1 MKMIEK
7 ILEAHIKTAV
17 STAFPEADTSAVFV
31 QKTNNPEFGDFQTN
45 FAMVAAKQLKIQPRI
60 AAEKIIDALQ
70 SDAIS
75 RADIAGPGFINLF
88 LHNSFLSSCVS
99 SIGDEGY
106 EFDFLDRHGDVVI
119 DYSSPNIAKRMH
131 IGHLRSTVIGDS
143 IKRIYNWLGY
153 RTVAD
158 NHIGD
163 WGTQY
168 GKLIIAY
175 RNWLDRAAYETSP
188 VEELERIY
196 VEFEKRSEANPQ
208 LIEDARREVKKL
220 QDGDAENMRLWQEFI
235 DVSMKEYGRMYDRLD
250 ITFDTHNGES
260 FYHEMMPHIVDTLT
274 EKKIAVE
281 DQGALV
287 VFFEEKENLHPCII
301 RKQDGAFLYATSDL
315 ACIEYRYK
323 TYDVNRLVYVTDERQ
338 QPHFKQVFAIA
349 KRLGWDV
356 NADHVWFGMMRF
368 ADEVFSTRKGNVIRL
383 DDLLNEAVNRARAI
397 VEEKNPDLPAEEKDQ
412 VAEAVGIGAVKYA
425 DLSQN
430 RTSVVTFEWD
440 KMLSFEGNTAPYLQ
454 YVYARIRSI
463 LRKAEEMGIDYSSS
477 GQIFTDNPSEKAL
490 ALSLTS
496 FPHFTVKAA
505 EGYKPNLIADYLF
518 DLAQIFNTFYNAL
531 PILKETDP
539 IRTSRLI
546 LAEKTAY
553 TIRTGLSLLGIR
565 VLERM

>member
-7 ILEAHIKTAV
+7 ILEEHIKHAV
-17 STAFPEADTSAVFV
+17 SSAFPDADISAVFV

-45 FAMVAAKQLKIQPRI
+45 FAMVAAKQLKMQPRM
-60 AAEKIIDALQ
+60 AAEKIVAALQ

-88 LHNSFLSSCVS
+88 LNSSFVGSYVAA
-99 SIGDEGY
+99 IGEENY
-106 EFDFLDRHGDVVI
+106 EFDFLDRHGEVII

-153 RTVAD
+153 HTVAD

-175 RNWLDRAAYETSP
+175 RNWLDRAAYESSP

-196 VEFEKRSEANPQ
+196 VEFEKRSEENPQ
-208 LIEDARREVKKL
+208 LIDDARREVKKL
-220 QDGDAENMRLWQEFI
+220 QDGDAENTRLWQEFI

-260 FYHEMMPHIVDTLT
+260 FYHDMMPHIVDTLT
-274 EKKIAVE
+274 SQGIAVE

-287 VFFEEKENLHPCII
+287 VFFDEKENLHPCII

-338 QPHFKQVFAIA
+338 QPHFKQVFAVA
-349 KRLGWDV
+349 KRLGWTIT
-356 NADHVWFGMMRF
+356 AEHVWFGMMRF
-368 ADEVFSTRKGNVIRL
+368 VDGVFSTRKGNVICL
-383 DDLLNEAVNRARAI
+383 DDLLSEAVKRARAI
-397 VEEKNPDLPAEEKDQ
+397 VEEKNPELSPEEKHE

-425 DLSQN
+425 DLSQS

-440 KMLSFEGNTAPYLQ
+440 KMLSFDGNTAPYLQ
-454 YVYARIRSI
+454 YVYARICSI
-463 LRKAEEMGIDYSSS
+463 LRKAEDMGIDYSHA
-477 GQIFTDNPSEKAL
+477 IVTTDNPSEKAL
-490 ALSLTS
+490 ALALTGLPN
-496 FPHFTVKAA
+496 FVVKAA

-518 DLAQIFNTFYNAL
+518 ELAQTFNTFYNAL
-531 PILKETDP
+531 PILKENEP
-539 IRTSRLI
+539 IRSSRLL
-546 LAEKTAY
+546 LAAKTAY
-553 TIRTGLSLLGIR
+553 TIKEGLSLLGIR

>member
-17 STAFPEADTSAVFV
+17 SAAFPEADTSAVFV

-45 FAMVAAKQLKIQPRI
+45 FAMVAAKQLKMQPRVV
-60 AAEKIIDALQ
+60 AEKLIATLE
-70 SDAIS
+70 STAI
-75 RADIAGPGFINLF
+75 AKAEIAGPGFINLHLNKDF
-88 LHNSFLSSCVS
+88 LGAYIT
-99 SIGDEGY
+99 SIGQEQYD
-106 EFDFLDRHGDVVI
+106 FDFLDRHGDVII

-153 RTVAD
+153 HTIAD

-175 RNWLDRAAYETSP
+175 RNWLDRAAYESSP

-196 VEFEKRSEANPQ
+196 VEFEKRSEADPQ

-220 QDGDAENMRLWQEFI
+220 QDGDAENRRLWQEFI

-260 FYHEMMPHIVDTLT
+260 FYHDMMPHIVDTLT
-274 EKKIAVE
+274 AKGIAVE

-287 VFFEEKENLHPCII
+287 VFFDEKENLHPCII

-338 QPHFKQVFAIA
+338 QPHFKQVFAVA
-349 KRLGWDV
+349 KRLGWSF
-356 NADHVWFGMMRF
+356 NAEHVWFGMMRF
-368 ADEVFSTRKGNVIRL
+368 ADGVFSTRKGNVIRL
-383 DDLLNEAVNRARAI
+383 DDLLSEAVKRARAI
-397 VEEKNPDLPAEEKDQ
+397 VEEKNPELSAEEKHE

-425 DLSQN
+425 DLSQS

-440 KMLSFEGNTAPYLQ
+440 KMLSFDGNTAPYLQ

-463 LRKAEEMGIDYSSS
+463 LRKAEDMGIDYSHAVVS
-477 GQIFTDNPSEKAL
+477 TDNPSEKAL
-490 ALSLTS
+490 ALALTGLPN
-496 FPHFTVKAA
+496 FVIKAA

-518 DLAQIFNTFYNAL
+518 ELAQTFNTFYNAL

-539 IRTSRLI
+539 IRSSRLL
-546 LAEKTAY
+546 LAAKTAY
-553 TIRTGLSLLGIR
+553 TIKEGLSLLGIR